1 VPELP
6 PALAAGLD
14 PANATELRI
23 VDWPAAPARV
33 RARFGR
39 READR
44 LCDELTPD
52 GEETGRLAYQEEY
65 AEWRVVRDAA
75 GPVRFELTTEL
86 SELRGE
92 SNTLDALRRMA
103 ADAAVPLLLLDADSG
118 EPRFPSGS
126 EVIATLRD
134 PGSARDDRGSD
145 PVIVERLARLATEGR
160 PIRFD
165 DPLGVYIVDVQASE
179 LLTPEDEPMPRE
191 WLRLS
196 REASPSQDGLPRH
209 QRLELEVPAGAG
221 FTLAQLRSARTGRR
235 IEYGGQIAEL
245 VQVAVYLR
253 VGRPGVVG

>member
-39 READR
+39 RCADR
-44 LCDELTPD
+44 RCDELTPD
-52 GEETGRLAYQEEY
+52 GEETGRLTYQEEY

-92 SNTLDALRRMA
+92 SNSLDALLRMA
-103 ADAAVPLLLLDADSG
+103 AAAAVPLLVLDAESG

-126 EVIATLRD
+126 EVIALLRD
-134 PGSARDDRGSD
+134 PDSAKDGRSSD

-165 DPLGVYIVDVQASE
+165 DPLGIYIVDVQTSE
-179 LLTPEDEPMPRE
+179 LLTPEDEPLPRE

-196 REASPSQDGLPRH
+196 GQDPPQPDRLPRD
-209 QRLELEVPAGAG
+209 QRLELEVPADAG

-235 IEYGGQIAEL
+235 IEYGAQIAEL

-253 VGRPGVVG
+253 VGRPGDVD